1 MPDSRVDTII
11 DRLRKL
17 PQYVITIQDREGY
30 TYERGCEG
38 QPMNYTGILLEDAE
52 RFVEEETGFPDFVD
66 RMIEKRDAEAA
77 VRAAADTRTR
87 EIVDALTEQARAIPL
102 GDRSED
108 SYNTAIRMVR
118 EVARRFPV
126 SDCEGDT
133 DET

>member
-1 MPDSRVDTII
+1 MSDSVGSRDII
-11 DRLRKL
+11 ERLRKL

-66 RMIEKRDAEAA
+66 RMIEKRAAEAA
-77 VRAAADTRTR
+77 VQAAADTRTR
-87 EIVDALTEQARAIPL
+87 EIVRWLRARGLNGDVIAALFIE
-102 GDRSED
+102 S
-108 SYNTAIRMVR
+108 
-118 EVARRFPV
+118 RFPV

-133 DET
+133 DAAH